1 MERAVSVA
9 LTSSLGGP
17 LVPPLLRSLLSLL
30 FYLSLALTPFSYLST
45 ALCPSVF
52 VSLSFSLSRSP
63 LCVCGLAFVLGLCF
77 ASPVAACPQ
86 RFQFDKHPGGVQK
99 RPFVKRLLPQLLQ
112 LLLLLLLCNVSSS
125 LSRAAPSP
133 TTTWAIS

>member
-30 FYLSLALTPFSYLST
+30 FYLSLALTPFFYLST

-52 VSLSFSLSRSP
+52 VSLALSLFLFHP
-63 LCVCGLAFVLGLCF
+63 CVCVVSLLFWGFALAC
-77 ASPVAACPQ
+77 
-86 RFQFDKHPGGVQK
+86 
-99 RPFVKRLLPQLLQ
+99 
-112 LLLLLLLCNVSSS
+112 LLLLVRNAFSLINILAACRSARSSSGSSRSCCNCCCFCATYLLLLHRQQQHGQSAE
-125 LSRAAPSP
+125 RE
-133 TTTWAIS
+133 